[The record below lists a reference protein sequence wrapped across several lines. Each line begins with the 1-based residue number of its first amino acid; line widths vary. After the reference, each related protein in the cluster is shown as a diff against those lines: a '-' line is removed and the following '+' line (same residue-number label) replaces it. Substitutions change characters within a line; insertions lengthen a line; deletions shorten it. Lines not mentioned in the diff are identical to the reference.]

1 MLRNLPYG
9 AILRRT
15 FREASV
21 GSHVDHRFERAFSIE
36 ELRSDLNALCDF
48 GGRFGGTES
57 ELRAR
62 RFVEGRLS
70 EIGAGRSCSI
80 EYPYTAWERLACSVA
95 LRDGTDLES
104 TSLVL
109 SPSTPPEGLDLE
121 IVDLGRGT
129 SDDFVRERDRL
140 RGRAVLVRH
149 EFPFTVRHVHRRRK
163 YDWAKRGG
171 AAAFCIANYLPEV
184 GVVSGSSGR
193 GEPDDIPAVGLSYEA
208 GAKIAASA
216 SDGITNVRM
225 RVDGRRVPVQGRHIV
240 YEIPGQTDEWV
251 VVCAHLD
258 GHHLAESALDNA
270 SGAAS
275 VLEIGRRFAPVA
287 GSLRRGLRLMLFT
300 FEEWG
305 LYGSSRYVTEL
316 PQSER
321 EKIALVVNLD
331 TIVGADRLSALIS
344 EMEDVGRF
352 VQRHTQDAPIPVDL
366 IRPVMGNSDHYN
378 FFLGGIPSFRLIA
391 GYEDPGAETRFLLTP
406 QDTRARIDVQRLLM
420 AAQMAGRIAFEACAS
435 EQPIA
440 AHLDAEAVRSRLDT
454 EDPWVKDRI
463 ECASPSSAR

>member
-1 MLRNLPYG
+1 MDN
-9 AILRRT
+9 
-15 FREASV
+15 S
-21 GSHVDHRFERAFSIE
+21 FEQAFSLE

-48 GGRFGGTES
+48 GGRFAGSES
-57 ELRAR
+57 EMRAR
-62 RFVEGRLS
+62 RFVEARLD
-70 EIGAGRSCSI
+70 EIGAGQSRSI
-80 EYPYTAWERLACSVA
+80 DYPYSGWARGASSVELSGGTAV
-95 LRDGTDLES
+95 ES

-109 SPSTPPEGLDLE
+109 SPSTPPEGQELE
-121 IVDLGRGT
+121 LIDLGRGT
-129 SDDFVRERDRL
+129 SDDFVRERERL

-149 EFPFTVRHVHRRRK
+149 EFPFSVHHVHRRRK

-193 GEPDDIPAVGLSYEA
+193 GESDDIPAVGLSYEG
-208 GAKIAASA
+208 GAKIAAST
-216 SDGITNVRM
+216 SDGITRIRL
-225 RVDGRRVPVQGRHIV
+225 RVDAHRVPLEGRHIV
-240 YEIPGQTDEWV
+240 YEIPGLTDEWV

-270 SGAAS
+270 SGVAS
-275 VLEIGRRFAPVA
+275 VLEIGRRLAPLV

-305 LYGSSRYVTEL
+305 LYGSSVYVNEL
-316 PQSER
+316 SPEER

-344 EMEDVGRF
+344 GMEDVGRF
-352 VQRHTQDAPIPVDL
+352 VQRHTENAPIPVDL

-391 GYEDPGAETRFLLTP
+391 GYEDPGAQTRFLLTP
-406 QDTRARIDVQRLLM
+406 GDTRARIDVERLLV
-420 AAQMAGRIAFEACAS
+420 AAQMAGRIAYEACAS
-435 EQPIA
+435 DQPIA
-440 AHLDAEAVRSRLDT
+440 EHLDAEAVRSRLDV
-454 EDPWVKDRI
+454 EDPWVSDRVK
-463 ECASPSSAR
+463 CAS

>member
-1 MLRNLPYG
+1 M
-9 AILRRT
+9 
-15 FREASV
+15 EASV
-21 GSHVDHRFERAFSIE
+21 GCHVDNRFERAFSLE

-48 GGRFGGTES
+48 GGRFAGTES

-62 RFVEGRLS
+62 RFVEARLS

-80 EYPYTAWERLACSVA
+80 DYPYSGWERRASRVDLG
-95 LRDGTDLES
+95 DGTTLDS

-109 SPSTPPEGLDLE
+109 SPSTATEGQELE
-121 IVDLGRGT
+121 LIDLGRGT
-129 SDDFVRERDRL
+129 SDDFVRERERL

-208 GAKIAASA
+208 GVKIVASG
-216 SDGITNVRM
+216 SDGVTKIRLS
-225 RVDGRRVPVQGRHIV
+225 VDARRVPMEGRHII
-240 YEIPGQTDEWV
+240 YEIPGRTDEWV

-275 VLEIGRRFAPVA
+275 VLEIGRRLAPLA

-305 LYGSSRYVTEL
+305 LYGSSRYVNEL
-316 PQSER
+316 PQAER

-331 TIVGADRLSALIS
+331 TIVGSDRLSALIS
-344 EMEDVGRF
+344 EMDDVGRF
-352 VQRHTQDAPIPVDL
+352 VERHTQNAPIPVDL

-391 GYEDPGAETRFLLTP
+391 GYEDPDAQTRFLLTP
-406 QDTRARIDVQRLLM
+406 ADTRARIDVERLLV
-420 AAQMAGRIAFEACAS
+420 AAQMAGRIAYEACAS

-440 AHLDAEAVRSRLDT
+440 KHLDAQAVRARLDT

-463 ECASPSSAR
+463 ECASQPSAR

>member
-1 MLRNLPYG
+1 M
-9 AILRRT
+9 AILRRS

-21 GSHVDHRFERAFSIE
+21 GCHVDKSFEQAFSLE
-36 ELRSDLNALCDF
+36 ALRSDLNALCDF
-48 GGRFGGTES
+48 GGRFAGSES

-62 RFVEGRLS
+62 RFVEARLG

-80 EYPYTAWERLACSVA
+80 DYPYSAWERRASSVE
-95 LRDGTDLES
+95 LSDGPAIES

-109 SPSTPPEGLDLE
+109 SPSTPPEGLALE
-121 IVDLGRGT
+121 LIDLGRGT
-129 SDDFVRERDRL
+129 SEDFVRERERL

-149 EFPFTVRHVHRRRK
+149 EFPFTVHHVHRRRK

-193 GEPDDIPAVGLSYEA
+193 GEPDDIPAVGLSYEG
-208 GAKIAASA
+208 GAKIAAAS
-216 SDGITNVRM
+216 SDGMTKIRL
-225 RVDGRRVPVQGRHIV
+225 RIDARRVPAEGRHII
-240 YEIPGQTDEWV
+240 YEVPGQTEEWV

-275 VLEIGRRFAPVA
+275 VLEIGRRLAPLA
-287 GSLRRGLRLMLFT
+287 GKLRRGLRLMLFT

-352 VQRHTQDAPIPVDL
+352 VEKHTKNAPIPVDL

-406 QDTRARIDVQRLLM
+406 ADTRARIDVKRLLV
-420 AAQMAGRIAFEACAS
+420 AAQMAGRIAYEACAS
-435 EQPIA
+435 EERIA

-463 ECASPSSAR
+463 ECASPSPAR

>member
-1 MLRNLPYG
+1 M
-9 AILRRT
+9 
-15 FREASV
+15 EASV
-21 GSHVDHRFERAFSIE
+21 GCHVDNRLERAFSLE

-48 GGRFGGTES
+48 GGRFAGTES

-62 RFVEGRLS
+62 RFVEARLS
-70 EIGAGRSCSI
+70 EIGAGRSRSI
-80 EYPYTAWERLACSVA
+80 DYPYSGWERRASSVE
-95 LRDGTDLES
+95 LGDGTAVDS

-109 SPSTPPEGLDLE
+109 SPSTATEGQELE
-121 IVDLGRGT
+121 LIDLGRGT
-129 SDDFVRERDRL
+129 SDDFVRERERL

-208 GAKIAASA
+208 GVKIVASG
-216 SDGITNVRM
+216 SDGVTRIRLS
-225 RVDGRRVPVQGRHIV
+225 VDARRVPMEGRHII
-240 YEIPGQTDEWV
+240 YEIPGRTDEWV

-275 VLEIGRRFAPVA
+275 VLEIGRRLAPLA

-305 LYGSSRYVTEL
+305 LYGSSRYVSEL

-331 TIVGADRLSALIS
+331 TIVGSDRLSALIS
-344 EMEDVGRF
+344 EMDDVGRF
-352 VQRHTQDAPIPVDL
+352 VERHTQNAPIPVDL

-391 GYEDPGAETRFLLTP
+391 GYEDPDAQTRFLLTP
-406 QDTRARIDVQRLLM
+406 ADTRARIDVDQLLV
-420 AAQMAGRIAFEACAS
+420 AAQMAGRIAYEACVS

-440 AHLDAEAVRSRLDT
+440 AHLGADAVRARLDI
-454 EDPWVKDRI
+454 EDPWVSDRI
-463 ECASPSSAR
+463 ECAS

>member
-1 MLRNLPYG
+1 
-9 AILRRT
+9 
-15 FREASV
+15 
-21 GSHVDHRFERAFSIE
+21 FERAFSLE

-48 GGRFGGTES
+48 GGRFAGTES
-57 ELRAR
+57 ELSAR
-62 RFVEGRLS
+62 QFVEVRLH
-70 EIGAGRSCSI
+70 EVGAGRSRSVD
-80 EYPYTAWERLACSVA
+80 YPYSGWERGASSVE
-95 LRDGTDLES
+95 LGDGTPIES

-109 SPSTPPEGLDLE
+109 SPSTAPEGLELE
-121 IVDLGRGT
+121 LIDLGRGT
-129 SDDFVRERDRL
+129 SDDFIRERERL

-149 EFPFTVRHVHRRRK
+149 EFPFTVHHVHRRRK

-193 GEPDDIPAVGLSYEA
+193 GDSDDIPAVGLSYEG
-208 GAKIAASA
+208 GATIAASA
-216 SDGITNVRM
+216 SGGLTRIRL
-225 RVDGRRVPVQGRHIV
+225 RVEGRRVPMQGRHVV

-270 SGAAS
+270 TGAAS
-275 VLEIGRRFAPVA
+275 VLEIGRRLGPLA

-305 LYGSSRYVTEL
+305 LYGSSRYVGEL
-316 PQSER
+316 SQSER

-331 TIVGADRLSALIS
+331 TIVGSDRLSALIS

-352 VQRHTQDAPIPVDL
+352 VERHTRNAPIPVDI

-391 GYEDPGAETRFLLTP
+391 GYEDPGAQTRFLLTP
-406 QDTRARIDVQRLLM
+406 ADTRARIDVERLLV
-420 AAQMAGRIAFEACAS
+420 AAQMAGRIAYEACAS

-440 AHLDAEAVRSRLDT
+440 AHLDADAVRARLDT
-454 EDPWVKDRI
+454 EDPWVADRVK
-463 ECASPSSAR
+463 CA

>member
-1 MLRNLPYG
+1 MDK
-9 AILRRT
+9 
-15 FREASV
+15 S
-21 GSHVDHRFERAFSIE
+21 FEQAFSLE

-48 GGRFGGTES
+48 GGRFAGTES

-62 RFVEGRLS
+62 EFVEARLHQ
-70 EIGAGRSCSI
+70 IGAGRARSVD
-80 EYPYTAWERLACSVA
+80 YPYSGWERLGSSVE
-95 LRDGTDLES
+95 LGDGTPIES

-109 SPSTPPEGLDLE
+109 SPSTAPEGLELE
-121 IVDLGRGT
+121 LVDLGRGT
-129 SDDFVRERDRL
+129 SDDFLRERERL

-149 EFPFTVRHVHRRRK
+149 EFPFTVHHVHRRRK

-171 AAAFCIANYLPEV
+171 AAAFCIANYLPGV

-193 GEPDDIPAVGLSYEA
+193 GEADDIPSVGLSYE
-208 GAKIAASA
+208 GGEKIAASA
-216 SDGITNVRM
+216 PNGLTRIRLCVE
-225 RVDGRRVPVQGRHIV
+225 GRRVPMQGRHVV

-270 SGAAS
+270 TGAAS
-275 VLEIGRRFAPVA
+275 VLEIGRRLGPLA

-305 LYGSSRYVTEL
+305 LYGSSRYVGEL

-331 TIVGADRLSALIS
+331 TIVGSDRLSALIS
-344 EMEDVGRF
+344 EMDDVGRF
-352 VQRHTQDAPIPVDL
+352 VERHTRSGPIPVDL
-366 IRPVMGNSDHYN
+366 VRPVMGNSDHYN

-391 GYEDPGAETRFLLTP
+391 GYEDPNAQTRFLLTP
-406 QDTRARIDVQRLLM
+406 ADTRARVDVERLLV
-420 AAQMAGRIAFEACAS
+420 AAQMAGRIAYEACAA

-440 AHLDAEAVRSRLDT
+440 AHLDADAVRARLDI
-454 EDPWVKDRI
+454 EDPWVSDRVK
-463 ECASPSSAR
+463 CA